1 MLHSTLKQTAISAL
15 LLGML
20 LRAVTPLGYMPGTSG
35 DGLLFELCPEQL
47 PPGFVMPGAASAK
60 HQHHHG
66 NSGDSPAD
74 AESDLCQIGH
84 LLFSAVAV
92 DQTDAEVVSNQSLP
106 QYFREPAQTVRVSSV
121 SSYRSRA
128 PPA

>member
-1 MLHSTLKQTAISAL
+1 MLHPALKQAAISAL

-47 PPGFVMPGAASAK
+47 PPGFVMPESASAK

-74 AESDLCQIGH
+74 AEPDLCQIGH
-84 LLFSAVAV
+84 LLFSAMAV
-92 DQTDAEVVSNQSLP
+92 DQADVDIDSEQSLP
-106 QYFREPAQTVRVSSV
+106 QYFPESAQIVRFSPLSA
-121 SSYRSRA
+121 YRSRA

>member
-1 MLHSTLKQTAISAL
+1 MIYPVLKRTVAIVLSAGL
-15 LLGML
+15 L
-20 LRAVTPLGYMPGTSG
+20 LRALTPLGYMPGTSG

-47 PPGFVMPGAASAK
+47 PPGFVMPESASAK

-74 AESDLCQIGH
+74 AEPDLCQIGH
-84 LLFSAVAV
+84 LLFSAMAV
-92 DQTDAEVVSNQSLP
+92 DQADVDIDSEQSLP
-106 QYFREPAQTVRVSSV
+106 QYFPESAQIVRFSPLSA
-121 SSYRSRA
+121 YRSRA